1 MGNGKRRVR
10 ELRMIEKESY
20 RALWL
25 TERGGPARRI
35 RLQPIKM
42 VGHFS
47 TKMEN
52 ISFFVEIF
60 GTNCGV
66 SRQVST

>member
-20 RALWL
+20 RALLL
-25 TERGGPARRI
+25 TERGGPAHPAPAD
-35 RLQPIKM
+35 QDG
-42 VGHFS
+42 GHFS
-47 TKMEN
+47 TIMEN